1 MKKSIAMFL
10 LGATLAFGLALS
22 ASIIANAAVKVTK
35 KDMIRVKGSA
45 VKNVRSDFG
54 TWNGCRT
61 QSVVSACGNPQTCDD
76 SD

>member
-45 VKNVRSDFG
+45 VKNVRSDF
-54 TWNGCRT
+54 
-61 QSVVSACGNPQTCDD
+61 
-76 SD
+76 